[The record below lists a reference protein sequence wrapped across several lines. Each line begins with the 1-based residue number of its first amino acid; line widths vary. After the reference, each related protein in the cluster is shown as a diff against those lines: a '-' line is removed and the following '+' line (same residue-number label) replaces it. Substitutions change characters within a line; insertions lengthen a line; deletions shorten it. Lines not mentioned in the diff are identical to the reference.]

1 LAVVV
6 AVGLAVAP
14 PERSQVSIETHQV
27 QLAAVVVTAVDN
39 SSVLGANEASL
50 APVSAQV
57 SAQVS
62 APASAPVHDEGRA
75 ILPAAAE
82 AEDNFW
88 DTPLGTVL
96 LGVNFLLMPLWF
108 LATPFTLP
116 LSMFFAAPQVT
127 MDGPFG
133 TLQFLIATG
142 LGFISG
148 PISLLAPFVQN
159 PASAAAAEAPG
170 TGRSGLAG
178 EAPNQTGSA
187 PSAKAAVAE
196 DDFGS
201 APVRNESES
210 TEKRS
215 RVRLV
220 ERQIGAEPRAAATQ
234 ATGASPVT
242 EERVAGDSRRE
253 VNDGEAAVPVT
264 AADPAPSSAVE
275 GPSPTSRA
283 PKSRAKSRSLR

>member
-1 LAVVV
+1 M
-6 AVGLAVAP
+6 
-14 PERSQVSIETHQV
+14 
-27 QLAAVVVTAVDN
+27 
-39 SSVLGANEASL
+39 
-50 APVSAQV
+50 
-57 SAQVS
+57 
-62 APASAPVHDEGRA
+62 
-75 ILPAAAE
+75 
-82 AEDNFW
+82 
-88 DTPLGTVL
+88 GTVL